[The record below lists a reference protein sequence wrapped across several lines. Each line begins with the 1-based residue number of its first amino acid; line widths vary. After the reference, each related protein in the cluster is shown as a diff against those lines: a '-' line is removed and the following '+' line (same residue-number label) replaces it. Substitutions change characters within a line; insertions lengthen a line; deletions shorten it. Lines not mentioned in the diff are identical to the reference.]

1 MGVFVYLIIMLP
13 FLSFALV
20 LSQGKGIFLIAGF
33 NTMSSDKKDKY
44 DEVALAK
51 FMGKMMYG
59 YCFCVLLW
67 VLNELFQT
75 QWLFIVGLVLFVV
88 LTIFLMIYMNTGNRF
103 KK

>member
-67 VLNELFQT
+67 VLNEIFQT
-75 QWLFIVGLVLFVV
+75 QWLFIVGLILFVV
-88 LTIFLMIYMNTGNRF
+88 LTMFLMIYMNTCNRF
-103 KK
+103 KR

>member
-13 FLSFALV
+13 FLIFALV
-20 LSQGKGIFLIAGF
+20 LSQGKGTFLITGF
-33 NTMSSDKKDKY
+33 NTMSPDEKDMYDKI
-44 DEVALAK
+44 ALAK

-67 VLNELFQT
+67 VLNEIFQT

-88 LTIFLMIYMNTGNRF
+88 LTIFLMIFMNTGNRF
-103 KK
+103 KR

>member
-1 MGVFVYLIIMLP
+1 MLP

-67 VLNELFQT
+67 VLNEIFQT
-75 QWLFIVGLVLFVV
+75 QWLFIVGLILFVV
-88 LTIFLMIYMNTGNRF
+88 LTMFLMIYMNTCNRF
-103 KK
+103 KR

>member
-13 FLSFALV
+13 FLIFAIV
-20 LSQGKGIFLIAGF
+20 LSQGKGTFLIAGF
-33 NTMSSDKKDKY
+33 NTMSQEEKEEY
-44 DEVALAK
+44 NEIALAK

-67 VLNELFQT
+67 VLNELFHT
-75 QWLFIVGLVLFVV
+75 QWLFSVGLVLFIV

-103 KK
+103 KR